1 MDKETMEKLLTTFK
15 NEIIDK
21 MDSTSERLNAKIEK
35 NITEIAEI
43 KDNVAT
49 NTENLKNNIIR
60 AETNTDN
67 LNDLKLRIDKLER
80 EKDLNNQRF
89 GDIEAEMDGERIHT
103 PPKVKVIQKDINKLK
118 EDFISKEDLKSIKQ
132 EISMIKNTNKDSN
145 SNESNKIN
153 SRTRSSAEEDIFL
166 EERG

>member
-89 GDIEAEMDGERIHT
+89 VDVEAEMDGERINT

-118 EDFISKEDLKSIKQ
+118 EDYISKEDLISI
-132 EISMIKNTNKDSN
+132 
-145 SNESNKIN
+145 
-153 SRTRSSAEEDIFL
+153 
-166 EERG
+166 